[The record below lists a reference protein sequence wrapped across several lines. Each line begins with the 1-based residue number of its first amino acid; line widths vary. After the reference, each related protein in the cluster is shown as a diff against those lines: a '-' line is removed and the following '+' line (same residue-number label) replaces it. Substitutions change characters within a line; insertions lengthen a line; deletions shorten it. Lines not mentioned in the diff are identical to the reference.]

1 MFYYG
6 ILDGSG
12 DVWGVRIPDLPGCHG
27 GGETAEAA
35 MADAMTAAAEWI
47 GDGQAPPPRPMAEVV
62 ALAEVGEAVVMI
74 PVQRDAGRV
83 VRANITVDAGLL
95 SDIDHAAKMRGLTR
109 SAFLAS
115 AAREKIASM
124 AGGGQAVL

>member
-27 GGETAEAA
+27 GGATADAA

-47 GDGQAPPPRPMAEVV
+47 GDDPAPQPRPMAEVV
-62 ALAEVGEAVVMI
+62 ALVETGEAVVVI

-115 AAREKIASM
+115 AAREKIAAM
-124 AGGGQAVL
+124 AGGGQAGL